1 MNGDEFI
8 RKLRKLA
15 KSKGVDFDVITHK
28 GKGSH
33 KTVYFGKKKTTV
45 KHGEIKKGLLKG
57 MCKQIDIDAEDL

>member
-15 KSKGVDFDVITHK
+15 KAEGVDFEVVTKK

-33 KTVYFGKKKTTV
+33 KTVYYGDEKTTV

-57 MCKQIDIDAEDL
+57 MCNQIGIDKEDL